1 MALTI
6 RYPAI
11 DFSKVKPHWARNI
24 AFAQDRNATS
34 LIPTPV
40 EPWLI
45 KLLQSVLDKLPA
57 DKPELREDV
66 LGFIRQ
72 ESQHFKQHRLFN
84 EAMVAHGY
92 PRLAEFEQR
101 LAADLDEFMK
111 TRSLKFLLAYADGFE
126 SLGAVSGLIWF
137 EKSDRMLEG
146 ADPNAVALW
155 KWHMAEE
162 FEHREVCFDVYHAL
176 FGRGFWNAIV
186 NGYFYRIYGFLFA
199 MRHLKSHSDRM
210 RDYMLAIDLGR
221 MTAAEKA
228 QLARDTREYAAF
240 QRKHFLTQLL
250 KNFLPWYDPGRK
262 RTPRGL
268 TEYLREFEPGGK
280 YARAKGMASGA

>member
-1 MALTI
+1 MSLVV

-11 DFSKVKPHWARNI
+11 DFSSVKPHWAPNI
-24 AFAQDRNATS
+24 AFAQDRNAAS
-34 LIPTPV
+34 LVPAPV

-45 KLLQSVLDKLPA
+45 KLLQSVLDRLPK
-57 DKPELREDV
+57 DQPELREKV
-66 LGFIRQ
+66 MGFIRQ

-84 EAMVAHGY
+84 DAMAAQGY
-92 PRLAEFEQR
+92 PRLAELEQL
-101 LAADLDEFMK
+101 LAADLDEFVE

-137 EKSDRMLEG
+137 EKSDQLLEG

-162 FEHREVCFDVYHAL
+162 FEHRQVCFEVYHAL
-176 FGRGFWNAIV
+176 FGRGFWAAIT

-199 MRHLKSHSDRM
+199 LRHLKSHTDRI
-210 RDYMLAIDLGR
+210 RDYMLEIDLGR
-221 MTAAEKA
+221 MTEAEKA
-228 QLARDTREYAAF
+228 KLEGDVQDFQAF
-240 QRKHFLTQLL
+240 QKKHFLPQLL
-250 KNFLPWYDPGRK
+250 KNFLPWYNPGRK

-268 TEYLREFEPGGK
+268 TEYLREFEPGGT
-280 YARAKGMASGA
+280 YARPKGVRAS